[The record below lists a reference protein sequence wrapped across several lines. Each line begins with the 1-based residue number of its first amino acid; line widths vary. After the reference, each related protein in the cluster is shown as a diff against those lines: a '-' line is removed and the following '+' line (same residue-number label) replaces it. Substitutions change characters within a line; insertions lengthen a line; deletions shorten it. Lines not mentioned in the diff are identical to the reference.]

1 MRAGSLPPSLALLNS
16 LVVLDLHSNGLSG
29 SLGEFAFQVQ
39 ANRADLHSSLRYL
52 DLGNNSLSGEAFVGL
67 VTRFRVFGRL
77 QASRA
82 NLHFLAALPRPGQ
95 QLPQRWGSTYQECL
109 QF

>member
-29 SLGEFAFQVQ
+29 SLGEFAFQAQ

-52 DLGNNSLSGEAFVGL
+52 DLGNNSLSGEGC
-67 VTRFRVFGRL
+67 RGC
-77 QASRA
+77 Q
-82 NLHFLAALPRPGQ
+82 G
-95 QLPQRWGSTYQECL
+95 
-109 QF
+109 